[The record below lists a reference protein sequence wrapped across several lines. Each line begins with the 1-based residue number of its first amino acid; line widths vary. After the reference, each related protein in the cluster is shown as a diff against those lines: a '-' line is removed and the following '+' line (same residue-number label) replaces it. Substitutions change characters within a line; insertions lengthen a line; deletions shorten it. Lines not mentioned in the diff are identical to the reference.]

1 VHHRVGGN
9 RSCLRR
15 SGYKRQAHQYTEEQ
29 INAKN
34 SHNNRSRVYKNPR

>member
-1 VHHRVGGN
+1 VGGK

-15 SGYKRQAHQYTEEQ
+15 SGYKRQPHHYAEEQ